1 MSLMTAPQSTRVSHR
16 IQELMQPFR
25 EGRCVQGAD
34 GMDAD
39 MADSVIGSLIDGT
52 FVIGTGAPIEV
63 RNAHDD
69 SLMLSYPDADASQV
83 ALAAQVTRRAQA
95 EWWALTAQARGRAMY
110 HVGALIRE
118 QAGVL
123 AELESLTAN
132 KPIRDARVEVAKVAE
147 MFEYYAGWADKLHG
161 EVIPVP
167 TSHLNYVTYE
177 PLGTVL
183 QITPWNAPIFTAGWQ
198 IAPAI
203 AAGNAVIL
211 KPSELTALS
220 SLVLGVLIER
230 AGVPRGLV
238 NVIAGY
244 GHTIG
249 QAFIAEG
256 DVRKVVFVG
265 SPATGRHIATA
276 AAQRCIPVVLELG
289 GKSANIVFEDA
300 DLEVAL
306 RGAQAAIFSGA
317 GQSCVSGSRLLV
329 QASIFDRFTAA
340 LAEAATQF
348 AVGNPLDPDTQI
360 GPINNAKQYQ
370 HVKAMLTG
378 ALKEGAVLEGSSA
391 DPIPDAPGYY
401 INPTVLTGH
410 NALTCAQEEI
420 FGPVVI
426 AIPFEDEADA
436 IRIANDSR
444 FGLAGAVWT
453 RDVGR
458 AHRVARQVRAGT
470 FWVNSYKTIH
480 VSSPFGGYGESGY
493 GRSSGLD
500 ALREY
505 SEVKSVWVETAAQ
518 PAANFGYGASLE

>member
-1 MSLMTAPQSTRVSHR
+1 MITEKILNTLHAFWGERSAIASYVGG
-16 IQELMQPFR
+16 EF
-25 EGRCVQGAD
+25 VQGR
-34 GMDAD
+34 GET
-39 MADSVIGSLIDGT
+39 VEI
-52 FVIGTGAPIEV
+52 

-69 SLMLSYPDADASQV
+69 TPLLSYPDADESLV
-83 ALAAQVTRRAQA
+83 ALANNAAKSAQA
-95 EWWALTAQARGRAMY
+95 QWWAMTAQARGRLIY
-110 HVGALIRE
+110 QVGALIRQE
-118 QAGVL
+118 S
-123 AELESLTAN
+123 ESLALIEALTGN
-132 KPIRDARVEVAKVAE
+132 KPIRDALVEVMKVAE

-167 TSHLNYVTYE
+167 TTHLNYVSYE

-183 QITPWNAPIFTAGWQ
+183 QITPWNAPIFTCGWQ

-211 KPSELTALS
+211 KPSELTPVS
-220 SLVLGVLIER
+220 SLMVAVLIER
-230 AGVPRGLV
+230 AGIPKGLV

-249 QAFIAEG
+249 QALIAKA
-256 DVRKVVFVG
+256 DIRKVVFVG

-276 AAQRCIPVVLELG
+276 CAQRCIPCVLELG

-300 DLEVAL
+300 DLEFAL

-329 QASIFDRFTAA
+329 QESIFKRFTEA
-340 LAEAATQF
+340 LAKAAKNF
-348 AVGNPLDPDTQI
+348 KVGDPSDAETQI
-360 GPINNAKQYQ
+360 GPINNAKQYA
-370 HVKAMLTG
+370 HVRRMVEG
-378 ALKEGAVLEGSSA
+378 ALQDGATLVGEDA
-391 DPIPDAPGYY
+391 IPLPEVPGYY
-401 INPTVLTGH
+401 VHPTVLAG
-410 NALTCAQEEI
+410 NNSMYCAQEEI
-420 FGPVVI
+420 FGPVVV
-426 AIPFEDEADA
+426 AIPFKDEEDA

-444 FGLAGAVWT
+444 FGLAGGVWT

-458 AHRVARQVRAGT
+458 AHRVAAQVRAGT
-470 FWVNSYKTIH
+470 FWINGYKTIH

-505 SEVKSVWVETAAQ
+505 SEVKSVWVETAAK

>member
-1 MSLMTAPQSTRVSHR
+1 MSTAKIV
-16 IQELMQPFR
+16 ELMRPYWGDRSVVASYVGGEFV
-25 EGRCVQGAD
+25 EGH
-34 GMDAD
+34 
-39 MADSVIGSLIDGT
+39 
-52 FVIGTGAPIEV
+52 GAPVEV

-69 SLMLSYPDADASQV
+69 SLLFSFPDADY
-83 ALAAQVTRRAQA
+83 ALVELADKSARQAQRQ
-95 EWWALTAQARGRAMY
+95 WWALTAQARGRAMY
-110 HVGALIRE
+110 QVGALIRQE
-118 QAGVL
+118 LENL
-123 AELESLTAN
+123 AQIESLTAN
-132 KPIRDARVEVAKVAE
+132 KPIRDARVEVLKVAE

-211 KPSELTALS
+211 KPSELTPLS
-220 SLVLGVLIER
+220 SLIVGVLVER
-230 AGVPRGLV
+230 AGVPKGLV
-238 NVIAGY
+238 NVVAGF
-244 GHTIG
+244 GHSIG
-249 QAFIAEG
+249 QAFIARA
-256 DVRKVVFVG
+256 DIRKVVFVG
-265 SPATGRHIATA
+265 SPATGRHIAVA
-276 AAQRCIPVVLELG
+276 AAQRCIPAVLELG

-329 QASIFDRFTAA
+329 QESIFEKFTNA
-340 LAEAATQF
+340 LAQAATQF
-348 AVGNPLDPDTQI
+348 KVGDPCDPDTQI
-360 GPINNAKQYQ
+360 GPINNAKQYN
-370 HVKAMLTG
+370 HVKTMVQG
-378 ALKEGAVLEGSSA
+378 ALKDGARLVGDNA
-391 DPIPDAPGYY
+391 DPIPDQPGYY
-401 INPTVLTGH
+401 VNPTVLAGT
-410 NALTCAQEEI
+410 NDLYCAQEEI
-420 FGPVVI
+420 FGPVVV
-426 AIPFEDEADA
+426 AIPFKDEEDAV
-436 IRIANDSR
+436 RIANDSR

-458 AHRVARQVRAGT
+458 AHRVAAQVRAGT
-470 FWVNSYKTIH
+470 FWVNGYKTIH

-505 SEVKSVWVETAAQ
+505 SEVKSVWVETAAK
-518 PAANFGYGASLE
+518 PAASFGYGASLE

>member
-1 MSLMTAPQSTRVSHR
+1 MSTANLL
-16 IQELMQPFR
+16 ELMRPYWGDRSVVASYVGGEFV
-25 EGRCVQGAD
+25 EGH
-34 GMDAD
+34 
-39 MADSVIGSLIDGT
+39 
-52 FVIGTGAPIEV
+52 GAPVQV

-69 SLMLSYPDADASQV
+69 SLQLSYPDADDSLVELADK
-83 ALAAQVTRRAQA
+83 AAKAAQTQ
-95 EWWALTAQARGRAMY
+95 WWALTAQARGRAMY
-110 HVGALIRE
+110 QVGNLVRE
-118 QAGVL
+118 ELENL
-123 AELESLTAN
+123 AQIESLTAN
-132 KPIRDARVEVAKVAE
+132 KPIRDARVEVLKVAE

-183 QITPWNAPIFTAGWQ
+183 QITPWNAPIFTCGWQ

-203 AAGNAVIL
+203 AAGNAVII

-220 SLVLGVLIER
+220 SLVVGVLVER
-230 AGVPRGLV
+230 AGVPKGLV
-238 NVIAGY
+238 NVVAGF
-244 GHTIG
+244 GHSIG
-249 QAFIAEG
+249 QAFIAKA
-256 DVRKVVFVG
+256 DIRKVVFVG
-265 SPATGRHIATA
+265 SPATGRHIAVA
-276 AAQRCIPVVLELG
+276 AAQRCIPAVLELG

-329 QASIFDRFTAA
+329 QESIFEKFTKA
-340 LAEAATQF
+340 LAVAATQF
-348 AVGNPLDPDTQI
+348 KVGDPSDPETQI
-360 GPINNAKQYQ
+360 GPINNAKQYN
-370 HVKAMLTG
+370 HVKAMVEG
-378 ALKEGAVLEGSSA
+378 ALKDGAKLVGDNA
-391 DPIPDAPGYY
+391 DPIPNKPGYY
-401 INPTVLTGH
+401 VNPTVLAGN
-410 NALTCAQEEI
+410 NALYCAQEEI
-420 FGPVVI
+420 FGPVVV
-426 AIPFEDEADA
+426 AIPFKDEEDA

-444 FGLAGAVWT
+444 FGLAGGVWT

-470 FWVNSYKTIH
+470 FWINGYKTIH

-505 SEVKSVWVETAAQ
+505 SEVKSVWVETAAK
-518 PAANFGYGASLE
+518 PAASFGYGASLE

>member
-1 MSLMTAPQSTRVSHR
+1 MLTHDMTPAFSTTQR
-16 IQELMQPFR
+16 IAELMQAF
-25 EGRCVQGAD
+25 Q
-34 GMDAD
+34 
-39 MADSVIGSLIDGT
+39 DSSQSHDDTLVVSSLIGGE
-52 FVIGTGAPIEV
+52 FIKGSGERIEV
-63 RNAHDD
+63 RNAQDD
-69 SLMLSYPDADASQV
+69 SLMLSFPDADISQV
-83 ALAAQVTRRAQA
+83 ALANAASREAQQQWA
-95 EWWALTAQARGRAMY
+95 ALTAQARGRAIY
-110 HVGALIRE
+110 RIGSLVRE
-118 QAGVL
+118 QADTL
-123 AELESLTAN
+123 AELEALSAN

-203 AAGNAVIL
+203 TAGNAVIL

-220 SLVLGVLIER
+220 SLALGVLIER

-244 GHTIG
+244 GHSIG
-249 QAFIAEG
+249 QALIAEG
-256 DVRKVVFVG
+256 DIRKVVFVG

-276 AAQRCIPVVLELG
+276 AAQRCIPCVLELG

-329 QASIFDRFTAA
+329 QASIFDKFTTA

-348 AVGNPLDPDTQI
+348 TLGDPQDPATQI

-370 HVKAMLTG
+370 HVTSMLAG
-378 ALKEGAVLEGSSA
+378 AIEDGARLAEGSA
-391 DPIPDAPGYY
+391 DPVPDTGGYHVT
-401 INPTVLTGH
+401 PTVLLGD
-410 NALTCAQEEI
+410 NAMTCAQEEI
-420 FGPVVI
+420 FGPVVV

-453 RDVGR
+453 HDVGR

-470 FWVNSYKTIH
+470 FWVNGYKTIH

-505 SEVKSVWVETAAQ
+505 SEVKSVWVETAAE
-518 PAANFGYGASLE
+518 PAASFGYGASLE